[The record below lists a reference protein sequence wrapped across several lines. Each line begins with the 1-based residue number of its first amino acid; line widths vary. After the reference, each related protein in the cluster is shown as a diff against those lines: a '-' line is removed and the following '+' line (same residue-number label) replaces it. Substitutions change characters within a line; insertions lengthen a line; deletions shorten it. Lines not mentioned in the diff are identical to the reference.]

1 MNSDFKIEKVKSK
14 KCIQEEDRKATPIF
28 EIELLYFN
36 SSQRFPAILSFD
48 PTAFTTTKLNFLWK
62 TKRRLLKR
70 KL

>member
-14 KCIQEEDRKATPIF
+14 KCIQEENRKATPIF

-48 PTAFTTTKLNFLWK
+48 PTAFTTTSKFFIMSTEFDKNISD
-62 TKRRLLKR
+62 
-70 KL
+70 